1 MTMAIEQLPQAWE
14 GTRATLQKYA
24 QAMTALPRAGIPM
37 DARWV
42 HVSMA
47 LDATGLLSFAVPLH
61 DGTELVS
68 KIDLVDHQ
76 IVIST
81 DDSFQVI
88 GLESGPSPR
97 SIGEAVLDAA
107 AAHGSVFDV
116 EEERYSD
123 DAHQEYD
130 SGHAAAFWSVAIS
143 VADAFT
149 TINDSIEGEITGP
162 HLWPHGFD
170 IATEWYS
177 EKLVDYNGTPTN
189 AQIATGW
196 YPAGDPYFYVNPW
209 PFDDAWLDIDLP
221 AGAKWNTEGWY
232 GAKLTV
238 SDIANGMGT
247 EAVVALGERVHAIT
261 AAALSD

>member
-1 MTMAIEQLPQAWE
+1 MAIEQLPQAWE

-24 QAMTALPRAGIPM
+24 QAMTALPRAGMPM

-47 LDATGLLSFAVPLH
+47 LDATGLLSFSVPLQ

-116 EEERYSD
+116 EEERFEEPDLRIQGVLGTDVQLAPVPRARSVLD
-123 DAHQEYD
+123 L
-130 SGHAAAFWSVAIS
+130 GLGRVGGRGRGAARGGRA
-143 VADAFT
+143 
-149 TINDSIEGEITGP
+149 
-162 HLWPHGFD
+162 
-170 IATEWYS
+170 
-177 EKLVDYNGTPTN
+177 
-189 AQIATGW
+189 
-196 YPAGDPYFYVNPW
+196 
-209 PFDDAWLDIDLP
+209 
-221 AGAKWNTEGWY
+221 
-232 GAKLTV
+232 
-238 SDIANGMGT
+238 
-247 EAVVALGERVHAIT
+247 R
-261 AAALSD
+261 